1 MAESQKPRHGHSAG
15 LTTLH
20 QLPSSGYQSIF
31 EDRAY
36 APIVSPHTQ
45 DSDFLQMLNNK
56 ECTSSLKNG
65 LSGVS
70 ACEKQGLGVPLK
82 MQNCLRNEEDKYVTG

>member
-1 MAESQKPRHGHSAG
+1 MADSQKLRPGRSAG

-20 QLPSSGYQSIF
+20 QLPSSEYPNIV

-45 DSDFLQMLNNK
+45 DNDFLQKLNSK
-56 ECTSSLKNG
+56 ECGSSLKNSP
-65 LSGVS
+65 LGVS

-82 MQNCLRNEEDKYVTG
+82 TQNCLKNEEDKYVTG